1 MGFTGGYY
9 TGGGNS
15 AGTVM
20 AILLLLAV
28 VLTVLA
34 FIFIVPENRRE
45 KLNAFGKFL
54 HDTCNFNYL
63 LIEKILQALYIFLTV
78 FAILMGLYTLV
89 HNFWVGL
96 ALTIIMPI
104 AIRLIYEFLM
114 MAVLL
119 LKHVIMIDNKLK
131 NQNTAESKGKGSEP
145 EFVSREPKKPSPTP
159 APAKPAVK
167 KAAPAAK
174 PAAEKTAPAAK
185 PAAPKPAPKAA
196 SVKAETETPVK
207 TAPVKKT
214 VPTETASEAPVKKAP
229 AKPVV
234 EKAAPAETASEPV
247 SAPVKTE
254 APAKPASEIKPA
266 PEAPA
271 SPKARFC
278 TECGSPLDENGKC
291 PNCSK

>member
-96 ALTIIMPI
+96 ALMIIMPI

-114 MAVLL
+114 MVVLL

-131 NQNTAESKGKGSEP
+131 NQNTVDKKPKTADP
-145 EFVSREPKKPSPTP
+145 EFISREPKKPAPTP
-159 APAKPAVK
+159 APAKPTVK
-167 KAAPAAK
+167 KAAPATK

-185 PAAPKPAPKAA
+185 PAAKPAPKAA
-196 SVKAETETPVK
+196 PVKAETETPVK

-254 APAKPASEIKPA
+254 APAKTASEIKPV
-266 PEAPA
+266 PKAPA

>member
-1 MGFTGGYY
+1 MGLTGGYY
-9 TGGGNS
+9 TGRGDS

-20 AILLLLAV
+20 AIFLILAV

-34 FIFIVPENRRE
+34 FIFIVPEKQRE

-63 LIEKILQALYIFLTV
+63 LIEKLLQALYIFLTV

-89 HNFWVGL
+89 HSFWAGL

-104 AIRLIYEFLM
+104 VIRLIYEFLM

-119 LKHVIMIDNKLK
+119 LKHVITIDNKLK
-131 NQNTAESKGKGSEP
+131 NQNTTESKGKGSEP
-145 EFVSREPKKPSPTP
+145 EFVSREPKKPAPTP

-174 PAAEKTAPAAK
+174 PAAEKPAPAAK
-185 PAAPKPAPKAA
+185 PAAKPAPKAA
-196 SVKAETETPVK
+196 PVKMETETPVK
-207 TAPVKKT
+207 P
-214 VPTETASEAPVKKAP
+214 APVKKAP
-229 AKPVV
+229 VKPVV
-234 EKAAPAETASEPV
+234 EKTAPTETAAPAKTAAEPV
-247 SAPVKTE
+247 STPVKTE
-254 APAKPASEIKPA
+254 APAKPAPEIKPA

-271 SPKARFC
+271 RPKARYC
-278 TECGSPLDENGKC
+278 TECGSLLDAEGNC

>member
-131 NQNTAESKGKGSEP
+131 NQNTVDKKPKTADP
-145 EFVSREPKKPSPTP
+145 EFISREPKKPAPTP

-167 KAAPAAK
+167 KAAPATK

-185 PAAPKPAPKAA
+185 PAAKPAPKAA
-196 SVKAETETPVK
+196 PVKAETETPVK

-234 EKAAPAETASEPV
+234 EKTAPAETASEPV

-254 APAKPASEIKPA
+254 APA
-266 PEAPA
+266 

-278 TECGSPLDENGKC
+278 TECGSPLDEKGKC